1 MYIEKYYQEMKSVL
15 EKIEQTQTETIKK
28 CAKVIADSLV
38 NGGAWHIQDSGHM
51 LMHELITRSGGLA
64 AIKPIQLNI
73 SIKDEVREREGDKDA
88 GFSVYKIPEFASLV
102 VQSSKLRKGDV
113 LVIGSTSGYSVF
125 PVELALLAKKMGVI
139 TIAMTTKSY
148 SETLKSQHPSGL
160 RLFEACDYYFDNC
173 SNEGD
178 AIVKL
183 EEVDKNIA
191 PASGIGAA
199 YIMWALQVGVAEELI
214 KMGKNP
220 SIYKSIHAK
229 DGPEVFKKAN
239 EQYAKEG
246 Y

>member
-1 MYIEKYYQEMKSVL
+1 MRVITAKEITEKLTEAFISACIDIPSDVMNSLNSAIEKEESALSKSVL

-64 AIKPIQLNI
+64 AIKPIQLNV

-125 PVELALLAKKMGVI
+125 PVELALLAKRWV
-139 TIAMTTKSY
+139 
-148 SETLKSQHPSGL
+148 L
-160 RLFEACDYYFDNC
+160 
-173 SNEGD
+173 
-178 AIVKL
+178 
-183 EEVDKNIA
+183 
-191 PASGIGAA
+191 
-199 YIMWALQVGVAEELI
+199 
-214 KMGKNP
+214 
-220 SIYKSIHAK
+220 
-229 DGPEVFKKAN
+229 
-239 EQYAKEG
+239 
-246 Y
+246 